1 MGCGQI
7 GKTPLGGG
15 YWQCYNGNV
24 WETVPGVQ
32 VEPMTAKEV
41 KVARMESQKRI
52 QAEKMELKD
61 CPGFIMKGVAG
72 KHNQEQLNGAYVRIP
87 GVMKNGRP
95 VFAFVGKDKC
105 WGNPDMVIFYD
116 EDGRWRACSKGKHM
130 DAGNDTCYMMGV
142 GHRRLVP
149 LGDEGKWQTYNNG
162 KWTFIDGTKS
172 LPLTGK
178 ELEDAKRKLY
188 AKRINFG
195 MKSHSSDD
203 SGSDDDEVLLDD
215 DFSSDGE
222 DPAGS

>member
-1 MGCGQI
+1 M
-7 GKTPLGGG
+7 
-15 YWQCYNGNV
+15 
-24 WETVPGVQ
+24 
-32 VEPMTAKEV
+32 
-41 KVARMESQKRI
+41 
-52 QAEKMELKD
+52 
-61 CPGFIMKGVAG
+61 
-72 KHNQEQLNGAYVRIP
+72 
-87 GVMKNGRP
+87 
-95 VFAFVGKDKC
+95 
-105 WGNPDMVIFYD
+105 FYD

-178 ELEDAKRKLY
+178 ELEDAKRKLH

-203 SGSDDDEVLLDD
+203 EMEVMMTKMNSARYGRR
-215 DFSSDGE
+215 SSRC
-222 DPAGS
+222 SVVLVVVVVVFML